1 MAFSEKERKKEEIAR
16 SFSRHTGEFHDSLPL
31 PFIETSKYMLVHRSK
46 PALQTTDDCRLTF
59 PANLY
64 SEIQECTGT
73 FNVPSLRQA
82 YRKLS
87 PTVVDIFENF
97 HLLVDASNWNQLS
110 SNTSPCVIRVGHAS
124 DQVHNTTDKAGSIPI
139 FETSLSPNSD
149 PDDHREPLAL
159 DNTPQPIIIEE
170 ISNIDQAEEQTLS
183 LHKADA
189 NFPREIT
196 GLCSPPEQLSLC
208 HSDNVE
214 DKDEETT
221 CASTSVH
228 ETTNQLIDNDNL
240 PTDIS
245 SGSAT
250 PVSDNVE
257 NVENVEKE
265 EINE

>member
-31 PFIETSKYMLVHRSK
+31 PFVETSKYMLVHRSK
-46 PALQTTDDCRLTF
+46 PALQTTDDCLAF

-110 SNTSPCVIRVGHAS
+110 SNTSPCIIRVGHAS
-124 DQVHNTTDKAGSIPI
+124 DHVRTTDKAGSIPI

-170 ISNIDQAEEQTLS
+170 ISNIDRDEEQTLS

-189 NFPREIT
+189 NFPRETID
-196 GLCSPPEQLSLC
+196 LCSAPEQLSLC

-228 ETTNQLIDNDNL
+228 ETTNQLVDNDNL

-250 PVSDNVE
+250 PVRDDVE
-257 NVENVEKE
+257 NVGKE